1 MPNWTDNQK
10 KAIKE
15 DGSNIIVSAGAGS
28 GKTAV
33 LTERVLRKLKNHIG
47 IDKLLILT
55 FTKEAA
61 NEMKVRIREEIK
73 KYPELSSD
81 LKKIDSSFISTFDS
95 FSLALVRKYHYLLN
109 VKRDINIID
118 SNLLSLKTKEFL
130 DEIMEEE
137 YSLKN
142 EDFTKLITDFC
153 VKDDKK
159 IVNAILS
166 INKKLDLKYDK
177 KGYLDDYIDNY
188 YSMDKIHRNIDS
200 YMNLLFEIIRQID
213 DNLTKISYE
222 VDDVYLGKL
231 NDLFIP
237 IINSKTYEEIREN
250 VLKID
255 EVPSKPKGSSEEAG
269 ILKNKICKC
278 LSKLIILTNYK
289 DTNELIKTIELT
301 KPYASAFVRIIKKL
315 DEKLDNYKF
324 TNDLYDFID
333 ISKKAIKIVKD
344 YPNIKEE
351 IKNNFN
357 EIMVDEYQDTSDL
370 QEEFIKEISNNNVY
384 TVGDVKQSIYRF
396 RNANPDNFRDKY
408 NSYSIGTD
416 GKKIDLLD
424 NFRSR
429 SEVVDGINLI
439 FNYIMDELIGGA
451 DYVNSHQMIFG
462 FEEYEKNGKVEQD
475 NKLEILEYP
484 IEKDYPFS
492 CEEIEAFIV
501 AHDIKEKINNHF
513 MVYDKK
519 KKILREAKYSDFSI
533 LIDRSNNFDLFKKV
547 FLYEKIPL
555 SIYQDEKLTD
565 SELFMVIRNIFK
577 YINFVYENNH
587 DKEMEYSFLSIG
599 RSFLFDYTDE
609 ELFDIVTNNDYEK
622 TVIYEKTNKILDNIY
637 SKTISMIL
645 DEIIK
650 EFDVYEKLRKI
661 PNIESNYAKL
671 EYMYTLSSNLNKMSY
686 GFKEFDDFLE
696 DILSGDNE
704 IKFSMNKETLDS
716 AKIMTIHNSKGLE
729 YPICYFPILFKEF
742 NRKEIQSRI
751 LYNDNLG
758 IVTSYNDEGMDT
770 TFYSELFKRDYNQ
783 NEVSEKIRLFYVA
796 ATRAREKMIFVM
808 PETDKLNEEYD
819 GNIVSTDI
827 RLSYKCFQD
836 MLTSI
841 KSKIN
846 PYTKNIDLKK
856 LHLTKKYNLINS
868 DNLFDNINKSNNK
881 IEIIKIP
888 KINPLEKSESHFS
901 KSNSKLFTKDEK
913 DKMDFGTKIHYYLET
928 LDLKN
933 PEISNIEK
941 KYQEKIESFLNID
954 LLKNINKAKV
964 YQEYEF
970 IEESLEEEK
979 HGVID
984 LMLEYSDYID
994 IIDYKLKNIDDVAY
1008 TKQLAGYKNYIE
1020 KITNKKVNTYLYSIM
1035 DEKYQKV

>member
-1 MPNWTDNQK
+1 MPNWTLNQD

-15 DGSNIIVSAGAGS
+15 EGSNIIVSAGAGS

-33 LTERVLRKLKNHIG
+33 LSERVLRKLKSGIG

-61 NEMKVRIREEIK
+61 NEMKVRIRDEIK
-73 KYPELSSD
+73 KYPNLSSD

-118 SNLLSLKTKEFL
+118 SNLLNLKTKEYL

-142 EDFTKLITDFC
+142 DDFNKLITDFC
-153 VKDDKK
+153 VKDDKN

-177 KGYLDDYIDNY
+177 KEYLDNYIDNY
-188 YSMDKIHRNIDS
+188 YSMDNIHRNIDS
-200 YMNLLFEIIRQID
+200 YMILLLEIIKQIN

-222 VDDVYLGKL
+222 VDDVYLDKL
-231 NDLFIP
+231 NNLFIP
-237 IINSKTYEEIREN
+237 IINSKTYDEIREN
-250 VLKID
+250 VLKVD
-255 EVPSKPKGSSEEAG
+255 EVPPKPRGTSEEAG

-278 LSKLIILTNYK
+278 LGKLIVLTIYK
-289 DTNELIKTIELT
+289 DTDELEKTIELT
-301 KPYASAFVRIIKKL
+301 KPYAESIVRIIKKL

-333 ISKKAIKIVKD
+333 ISKMAIKIVKE

-370 QEEFIKEISNNNVY
+370 QEEFISTISNNNVY

-396 RNANPDNFRDKY
+396 RNANPDIFRNKY
-408 NSYSIGTD
+408 NSYSIGD
-416 GKKIDLLD
+416 NGKKIDLLD

-429 SEVVDGINLI
+429 REVVDGINLI
-439 FNYIMDELIGGA
+439 FNYIMSELIGGA
-451 DYVNSHQMIFG
+451 DYVGTHQMIFG
-462 FEEYEKNGKVEQD
+462 FKEYEENGKVEQD
-475 NKLEILEYP
+475 NKLEVLEYP
-484 IEKDYPFS
+484 MEKDYPFS
-492 CEEIEAFIV
+492 REEIEAFII
-501 AHDIKEKINNHF
+501 ARDIKEKVNNHF
-513 MVYDKK
+513 KVYDKK
-519 KKILREAKYSDFSI
+519 KKILRDAKFSDFSI
-533 LIDRSNNFDLFKKV
+533 LIDRSTFFDLFKKV

-555 SIYQDEKLTD
+555 SIYQDEKLTN

-599 RSFLFDYTDE
+599 RSFLFNYTDE
-609 ELFDIVTNNDYEK
+609 ELFDIVTNNDYENTSIFK
-622 TVIYEKTNKILDNIY
+622 KTNKIIDNIQ

-650 EFDVYEKLRKI
+650 EFDIYDNLRKI

-671 EYMYTLSSNLNKMSY
+671 EYMYTLSTNLNKMSY
-686 GFKEFDDFLE
+686 SFKDFDEFLE

-704 IKFSMNKETLDS
+704 IKFSMNKEALDS
-716 AKIMTIHNSKGLE
+716 AKIMTIHTSKGLE
-729 YPICYFPILFKEF
+729 YPICYFPILYKEF
-742 NRKEIQSRI
+742 NTRDIRSRI
-751 LYNDNLG
+751 LYSDDLG
-758 IVTSYNDEGMDT
+758 IVSTYNDEGMDS
-770 TFYSELFKRDYNQ
+770 TFYSELLKRDFYQ
-783 NEVSEKIRLFYVA
+783 DEVSEKIRLFYVA

-808 PETDKLNEEYD
+808 PLTDKVSEEYD
-819 GNIVSTDI
+819 GNVVSSDV
-827 RLSYKCFQD
+827 RLSYKSFQD
-836 MLTSI
+836 MLISI
-841 KSKIN
+841 KSKLI
-846 PYTKNIDLKK
+846 PYTKTIDLKS

-868 DNLFDNINKSNNK
+868 NNLFDNIKKSNNK
-881 IEIIKIP
+881 IDIIDIP
-888 KINPLEKSESHFS
+888 KVIPLEKSESHFS

-933 PEISNIEK
+933 PLISDIEK
-941 KYQEKIESFLNID
+941 DYKEKIESFLNID

-970 IEESLEEEK
+970 IEEDESEEK

-984 LMLEYSDYID
+984 LMLEYTDYID
-994 IIDYKLKNIDDVAY
+994 IIDYKLKNIDDEAY
-1008 TKQLAGYKNYIE
+1008 VKQLTGYKNYIE
-1020 KITNKKVNTYLYSIM
+1020 KLTNKKVNTYLYSIM
-1035 DEKYQKV
+1035 DEKYQEV